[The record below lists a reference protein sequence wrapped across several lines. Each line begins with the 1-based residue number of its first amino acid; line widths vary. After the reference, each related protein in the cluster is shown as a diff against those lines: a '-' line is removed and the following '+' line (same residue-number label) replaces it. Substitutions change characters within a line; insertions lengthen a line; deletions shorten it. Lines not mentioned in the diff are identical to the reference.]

1 MERRCGWFWILGRL
15 LLCHGLV
22 LIANGVVALLV
33 LLAFGVASS
42 EIQSVVQNPPRGLL
56 LFTALLSV
64 VAVTCIVF
72 ALTRWVDRRPSAEI
86 GWTMPRRPGLMVLLG
101 LFLGAIVPA
110 VKMVILW
117 LIGGFSVQ
125 GLRVGQSELGY
136 ALFAVVV
143 IGTAWSEEVLFRGY
157 TLANLN
163 DRLRP
168 VISGLLSALIFAAF
182 HLGSEQTWAGV
193 LSYLMSG
200 LLLALSFLYLNSLWL
215 PLWVHTGNNLVYEL
229 LFSDTLG
236 IVVGTQQA
244 SAVVADLADA
254 AGVLTALVLLL
265 LVVLRDRRKGHMLLG
280 ESRPTSTST

>member
-1 MERRCGWFWILGRL
+1 
-15 LLCHGLV
+15 
-22 LIANGVVALLV
+22 
-33 LLAFGVASS
+33 
-42 EIQSVVQNPPRGLL
+42 
-56 LFTALLSV
+56 
-64 VAVTCIVF
+64 
-72 ALTRWVDRRPSAEI
+72 
-86 GWTMPRRPGLMVLLG
+86 MVLLG

-117 LIGGFSVQ
+117 VIGGFSVQ

-168 VISGLLSALIFAAF
+168 VISGLLSDLIFYAF
-182 HLGSEQTWAGV
+182 HLGSEHTWAGV

-265 LVVLRDRRKGHMLLG
+265 LVVLTDRRKGHMLLG

>member
-1 MERRCGWFWILGRL
+1 MERRCGWFWVLVRL

-22 LIANGVVALLV
+22 LTANGVVALLV

-56 LFTALLSV
+56 LFTAFLSV
-64 VAVTCIVF
+64 VAVTSIVF